1 MNYYVKKLISFIATL
16 FCVAVISFLFFQVI
30 PGDAAVSKLGTEATP
45 EQIAELR
52 SLYGYD
58 QDLFTRFFSWIGHAL
73 TGDFGIS
80 IKYGPMTV
88 AELIGQRL
96 PMTLWLAAISIV
108 LIIVISIPIGLIC
121 AKRPGG
127 ILDSVTDWMALT
139 FMAIPS
145 FVHGLLITIIF
156 GIVLSWFT
164 PGVIVSS
171 SDDFGKFLSFMIF
184 PAFSVALPKVAMT
197 VKFMKTAV
205 KGELKKDYVRT
216 ARAKGC
222 SSDGVLWKHVL
233 KNSLFPVITFIG
245 MIVAEVMAGSIMI
258 EKVYSLP
265 GLGLLLVNSIANRDF
280 NVVQA
285 IVMYIA
291 LIVILTNFLV
301 DILYKILDPR
311 TEN

>member
-1 MNYYVKKLISFIATL
+1 MNQYLKKI
-16 FCVAVISFLFFQVI
+16 ISFLITLMCVAILSFFLFQII

-52 SLYGYD
+52 SMYGYD
-58 QDLFTRFFSWIGHAL
+58 KGFFERFFLWIGGAI
-73 TGDFGIS
+73 TGDFGVS
-80 IKYGPMTV
+80 INYGPMTV

-96 PMTLWLAAISIV
+96 PVTIWLAVLSIL
-108 LIIVISIPIGLIC
+108 LIVIISIPIGLIC

-127 ILDSVTDWMALT
+127 VLDSVTDWLT
-139 FMAIPS
+139 QIFMAIPS
-145 FVHGLLITIIF
+145 FVHGILITIVF
-156 GIVLSWFT
+156 GIVLRWFT
-164 PGVIVSS
+164 PGAYVKPTEN
-171 SDDFGKFLSFMIF
+171 FGAFLRFMIF
-184 PAFSVALPKVAMT
+184 PALSVALPKIAMT

-222 SSDGVLWKHVL
+222 GNEGVLWKHVL

-258 EKVYSLP
+258 EQVYSLP
-265 GLGLLLVNSIANRDF
+265 GLGMLLVTSISNRDF

-291 LIVILTNFLV
+291 VIVILTNFVV
-301 DILYKILDPR
+301 DMLYRILDPR
-311 TEN
+311 TEE